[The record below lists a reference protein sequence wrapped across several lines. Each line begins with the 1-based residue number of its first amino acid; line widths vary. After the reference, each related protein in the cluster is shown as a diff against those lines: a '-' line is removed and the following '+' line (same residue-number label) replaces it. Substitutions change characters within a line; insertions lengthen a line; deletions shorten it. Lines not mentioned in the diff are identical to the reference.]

1 MEENKKIEKNK
12 TYTYE
17 ELKRLYKNAVMKTLD
32 NPIGE
37 RDTKEIEQDADERAK
52 LSFSL
57 MLSGVLILTEME
69 KNLFENED

>member
-17 ELKRLYKNAVMKTLD
+17 ELKKLYKNAMMKTLD
-32 NPIGE
+32 NPTGE
-37 RDTKEIEQDADERAK
+37 CDIKEIEQDADKRAK
-52 LSFSL
+52 ILFSL
-57 MLSGVLILTEME
+57 MLSGVLILAEMK